1 MVLVRT
7 ADNKWSSRPG
17 QAALCLQ
24 YVRYGCH
31 RAAAGL
37 RQGCGRLGHG
47 CGTAAARPRH
57 SMATTCTCTYRHSW
71 SLLGFSGGMPRIGS
85 RRPRTTAKPESPLE
99 LVNSTFS
106 TSHAPDMH
114 SLIFCVSAEYLRP
127 ACEQK
132 GEPPAGGSVRG
143 SVRGSV
149 QDRAA
154 RVISSGSARVDAAAT
169 GAAAGSDASSG
180 TTSPFWY
187 IRVGAAAGSGASSA
201 NAGSTAAHKLP
212 ASKTRREVV
221 GLPHGRSADAAESSA
236 QSTSVVLI
244 TRSTD
249 YVLSD
254 LTPAN
259 PQVPPVFACFGA
271 IHHGRAASIALAKRL
286 KTSR

>member
-37 RQGCGRLGHG
+37 RQGCGRAAAGLRQGCHRAAAGCGRLRHG

-132 GEPPAGGSVRG
+132 GEPPAVGSVRG

-244 TRSTD
+244 TRSTGELRI
-249 YVLSD
+249 Y
-254 LTPAN
+254 
-259 PQVPPVFACFGA
+259 PVFC
-271 IHHGRAASIALAKRL
+271 
-286 KTSR
+286 